1 MTALTIVGLVLAGMA
16 ATLHVAFFV
25 LESVLFR
32 LPFGRRLFG
41 VRAENDSAPLRLF
54 AVNQGLYNLG
64 LAIVVGVGIV
74 LVAIDASSIAGVAVV
89 VAGCSVMVLAGA
101 GLALTAPPRMIPIA
115 IAQGLPPLL
124 AIVALVAGR

>member
-1 MTALTIVGLVLAGMA
+1 MIGLTLIGLVLAGMA

-41 VRAENDSAPLRLF
+41 VRAEQDSAPLRLF

-64 LAIVVGVGIV
+64 LAIVVFVGIV
-74 LVAIDASSIAGVAVV
+74 LVAIDAGSIAGVAVIV
-89 VAGCSVMVLAGA
+89 TGCAIMGLAGA

-115 IAQGLPPLL
+115 LAQGVPPLL
-124 AIVALVAGR
+124 AIVALLAGS

>member
-1 MTALTIVGLVLAGMA
+1 MIGLTLIGLVLAGMA

-41 VRAENDSAPLRLF
+41 VRAEQDSAPLRLF

-64 LAIVVGVGIV
+64 LAIVVFVGIV
-74 LVAIDASSIAGVAVV
+74 LVAIDAGSIAGVAVI
-89 VAGCSVMVLAGA
+89 VAGCAIMGLAGA

-115 IAQGLPPLL
+115 LAQGVPPLL
-124 AIVALVAGR
+124 AIVALLAGG

>member
-1 MTALTIVGLVLAGMA
+1 MIGLTLIGLVLAGMA

-41 VRAENDSAPLRLF
+41 VRAEHDSPPLRLF

-64 LAIVVGVGIV
+64 LGIVVFLGIV
-74 LVAIDASSIAGVAVV
+74 LVAIDAGSIAGVAVIV
-89 VAGCSVMVLAGA
+89 TGCAIMGLAGA

-115 IAQGLPPLL
+115 LAQGVPPLL
-124 AIVALVAGR
+124 AIVALLAGG

>member
-1 MTALTIVGLVLAGMA
+1 MTALQLIGLVLAGMA

-32 LPFGRRLFG
+32 LPLGRRVFG

-54 AVNQGLYNLG
+54 AVNQGVYNLA
-64 LAIVVGVGIV
+64 LAIVVFVGIV
-74 LVAIDASSIAGVAVV
+74 LVVLDPGAIAGTAVI
-89 VAGCSVMVLAGA
+89 VAGCAVMTVAGA
-101 GLALTAPPRMIPIA
+101 ALAFTAPPRTLPIA
-115 IAQGLPPLL
+115 LAQGIPPLV

>member
-1 MTALTIVGLVLAGMA
+1 MTALTLIGLVLAGMA

-41 VRAENDSAPLRLF
+41 VRAEQDSPPLRLF

-64 LAIVVGVGIV
+64 LAIVVFLGIV
-74 LVAIDASSIAGVAVV
+74 LALSRESWGIGIVV
-89 VAGCSVMVLAGA
+89 IITGCSVMVVAGIALAV
-101 GLALTAPPRMIPIA
+101 TAPPRMLPIA
-115 IAQGLPPLL
+115 LAQGGLPLL
-124 AIVALVAGR
+124 AITALVIAG